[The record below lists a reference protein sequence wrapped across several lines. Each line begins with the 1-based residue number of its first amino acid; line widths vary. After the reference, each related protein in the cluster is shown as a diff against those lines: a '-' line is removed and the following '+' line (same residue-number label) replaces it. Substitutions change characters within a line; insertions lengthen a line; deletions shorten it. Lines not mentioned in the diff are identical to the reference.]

1 MIVKAIQS
9 RGEQRL
15 EGVSIYY
22 QCVKQG
28 LRWPGDSFIGKFWLC
43 TMLHDITS
51 MPVTISTV
59 QENDGSSHFHNN
71 FHDMPFHVPNI
82 LEIVR
87 FPRETKTQ

>member
-1 MIVKAIQS
+1 
-9 RGEQRL
+9 
-15 EGVSIYY
+15 
-22 QCVKQG
+22 
-28 LRWPGDSFIGKFWLC
+28 
-43 TMLHDITS
+43 MLHDITS